1 VQSSTHEKGK
11 QARIQTSFHVAR
23 WSLLESNQPGLA
35 SSCGKFGAA
44 WALEANSDAKI
55 YGGVTSLAQ
64 YHASDELRTEPCY
77 QKLVAQTKE

>member
-1 VQSSTHEKGK
+1 MV
-11 QARIQTSFHVAR
+11 VAR
-23 WSLLESNQPGLA
+23 EQPTRFSLA
-35 SSCGKFGAA
+35 CGKFGAA

-64 YHASDELRTEPCY
+64 YHAFDELRAEPRY